1 MNHLETVNFDILLWQ
16 LQLGDQELRHFNSL
30 VTLHLN
36 NLTQLGILND
46 VAVTGK
52 ILLQNL

>member
-16 LQLGDQELRHFNSL
+16 SQLGDQELRHFNSS
-30 VTLHLN
+30 VTLHSN

>member
-16 LQLGDQELRHFNSL
+16 LQLGDQKLRHFNSL